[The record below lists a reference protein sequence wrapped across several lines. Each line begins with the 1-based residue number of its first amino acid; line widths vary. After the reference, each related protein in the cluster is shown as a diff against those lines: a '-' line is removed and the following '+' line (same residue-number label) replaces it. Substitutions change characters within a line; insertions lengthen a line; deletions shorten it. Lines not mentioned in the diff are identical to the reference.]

1 MNYLVVLFKNK
12 KRKKIIKSFIRKNIA
27 EKYFKTKIE
36 ESNQVKFNVEVENSE
51 DCKFELAIVSTIS
64 EVQFDLFIQDDIGR
78 NVKVE
83 VEDENFKILKISN
96 YNLPEKIQDWSLDK
110 RISFEEFFK
119 RYFSTRDLKNVFSIN
134 NKIVIQQ
141 DENVNLFSLK
151 NSKASRR
158 FLNILQEYMISEKR
172 ADAIFVYDT
181 NTIQRKYLY
190 KILEEKGIDKNKL
203 YRQSTTFSK
212 RK

>member
-1 MNYLVVLFKNK
+1 M
-12 KRKKIIKSFIRKNIA
+12 
-27 EKYFKTKIE
+27 
-36 ESNQVKFNVEVENSE
+36 EVENSE

-110 RISFEEFFK
+110 RILFEEFFK

-151 NSKASRR
+151 NSKESRR